1 MLEETTLQ
9 SVFFLLI
16 VSLSDYRENGVILD
30 ISHVQEVNSSA
41 RTSSSNSDNYICN
54 KSIPDKYS
62 VCHVKDFFFNLLTN
76 FNLNFISFYHVHTAT
91 TTPCCCR
98 RIIPKKVSAC
108 YFRTCKYQRYFSK

>member
-1 MLEETTLQ
+1 MLEETTLE

-16 VSLSDYRENGVILD
+16 VSLPDYCENGVIFE

-41 RTSSSNSDNYICN
+41 RTSSNDDNYICN

-62 VCHVKDFFFNLLTN
+62 VCHVKDFLLNLLTN

-91 TTPCCCR
+91 TTLCCR
-98 RIIPKKVSAC
+98 RRITPKKVSAC
-108 YFRTCKYQRYFSK
+108 YFRTCKYQPYFSK